1 MEVLTADAHGSMVAQ
16 TFVVEGVTINC
27 KSVLP
32 TASRIASDC
41 DGESSFGVFT
51 LNLDHVV
58 KLRRSA
64 DFRAAYRAARYVT
77 ADGFPIVWAGR
88 LTGANVNRV
97 AGSDLIEPICAEAA
111 GSGQSIFL
119 FGGSLAALTG
129 AARHLQG
136 RFPGLKIAGICA
148 PEAQFNPTPERVASY
163 ARQIA
168 DSGAKICFVA
178 LGAPKQE
185 VFSALAINQTTG
197 VAFVCIGA
205 GLDFLAGVQ
214 ARAPQW
220 MQDAGVEWLWRLVCN
235 PQKLAR
241 RYLECLLVLPHV
253 LLQSSSG
260 WRRVAKLRWNW

>member
-1 MEVLTADAHGSMVAQ
+1 MHASMVVPGFA
-16 TFVVEGVTINC
+16 VEGVTINC
-27 KSVLP
+27 RSLLP
-32 TASRIASDC
+32 TATRISTDC
-41 DGESSFGVFT
+41 DLGSSFGVFT

-58 KLRRSA
+58 KLRRSP

-88 LTGANVNRV
+88 LTGADVYRV
-97 AGSDLIEPICAEAA
+97 TGADLIEPLCAEAA
-111 GSGQSIFL
+111 RSVQPIFL
-119 FGGSLAALTG
+119 FGGSFAAVSG
-129 AARHLQG
+129 AARHLTT
-136 RFPGLKIAGICA
+136 RFPGLEIAGVCA
-148 PEAQFNPTPERVASY
+148 PEAQFNPTAERVAVY

-220 MQDAGVEWLWRLVCN
+220 MQAFGAECLWRLYCDPV
-235 PQKLAR
+235 KLAR
-241 RYLECLLVLPHV
+241 RYFDCLLVLPRV
-253 LLQSSSG
+253 LVNSSTG
-260 WRRVAKLRWNW
+260 RRRSAKTPWY